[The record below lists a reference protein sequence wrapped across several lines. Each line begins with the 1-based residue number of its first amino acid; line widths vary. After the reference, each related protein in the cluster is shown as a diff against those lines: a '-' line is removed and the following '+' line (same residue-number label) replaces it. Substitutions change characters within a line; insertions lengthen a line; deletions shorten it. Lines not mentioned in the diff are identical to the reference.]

1 MRTIYFLI
9 ARFHTLIIF
18 IVLEIISL
26 SAIYK
31 SNKYQEVRMLN
42 TANGISAKFVSLNNA
57 VVQFLNAGKNNK
69 ILQQENIELRK
80 QIKHQNIYPTID
92 STMPLSSED
101 YVFDYIPAK
110 IVDNSINKQVNYIT
124 INKGKKEGIQKGQGV
139 VSSNGVV
146 GIITNVTDHFALVRS
161 VISTNTPIGVKH
173 EKSNALGSLTWNGVD
188 PFKLQVLELSK
199 TLAVKPKDTIVT
211 TGYSAIFPPDFPV
224 AIVQKVEPDPTSS
237 FFICN
242 VKLTNSINIIGYVY
256 VVINKQ
262 KEEIQ
267 QLHNTESN
275 EL

>member
-1 MRTIYFLI
+1 MKQQKL
-9 ARFHTLIIF
+9 LW
-18 IVLEIISL
+18 
-26 SAIYK
+26 
-31 SNKYQEVRMLN
+31 NKFFQEVKMLN
-42 TANGISAKFVSLNNA
+42 TANGVAAKFVSLNNA

-80 QIKHQNIYPTID
+80 QIKHQNIYPIID
-92 STMPLSSED
+92 STMPLASEE

-110 IVDNSINKQVNYIT
+110 IIDNSINKQVNYIT
-124 INKGKKEGIQKGQGV
+124 INKGKKDGIQKGEGV

-146 GIITNVTDHFALVRS
+146 GIVTNVTNNFALVRS
-161 VISTNTPIGVKH
+161 VISTNTPIGIKH
-173 EKSNALGSLTWNGVD
+173 QKSNALGSLTWNGVD

-199 TLAVKPKDTIVT
+199 TLPVKPNDTIVT

-256 VVINKQ
+256 VVVNKQ
-262 KEEIQ
+262 KEELQ
-267 QLHNTESN
+267 QLHNIQNN